1 MNMPTITNGKQSIF
15 KPLLNDFF
23 DIDPFFGGSWL
34 KKMEAQVP
42 AVNIAENEKDYL
54 IEVVAPG
61 FKKEDFKIK
70 VMDAV
75 LTISAEMD
83 NESKEEEKDYTR
95 REYSFN
101 SFTRSFSLP
110 DNVKDDEIAAMY
122 SDGIL
127 KLIMPKGM
135 VEKKMYKEISV
146 S

>member
-1 MNMPTITNGKQSIF
+1 MNMPTTTNGKQSIF

-23 DIDPFFGGSWL
+23 DMDPFFGGSWL
-34 KKMEAQVP
+34 KKMENNIP
-42 AVNIAENEKDYL
+42 AVNIAENEKNYV

-70 VMDAV
+70 VSDEV
-75 LTISAEMD
+75 LTISAEVA

-101 SFTRSFSLP
+101 SFTRSFNLP
-110 DNVKDDEIAAMY
+110 ENVKDEEIAAMY

-127 KLIMPKGM
+127 KLTMPKSK
-135 VEKKMYKEISV
+135 VEMKAAKEITV
-146 S
+146 N